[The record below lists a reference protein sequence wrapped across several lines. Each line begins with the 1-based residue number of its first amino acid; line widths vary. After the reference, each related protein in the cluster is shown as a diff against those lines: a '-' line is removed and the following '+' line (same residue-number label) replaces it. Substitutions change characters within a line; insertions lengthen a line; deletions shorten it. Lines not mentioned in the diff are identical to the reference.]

1 MEEKI
6 MTPARRYHQNWISG
20 IFDDFF
26 DNSWMVKAKATAPA
40 INVLEDEKSYT
51 VEVAAPGMTKEDFNV
66 HIDDDHNLVISMEKQ
81 TEAPGPDEEKKDR
94 RYLRRE
100 FSYSKFQQ
108 TLILP
113 DDVDKEGIKAQVQ
126 DGVLSVT
133 LPRLTP
139 EQKCS
144 TLKQRFTD
152 LPELPC
158 SLTSSPPPQM
168 RKWGTSVF
176 RRTENLKYRDI
187 LLQHPQHNYD
197 KGYINNP

>member
-6 MTPARRYHQNWISG
+6 MTPARHYHQNWISG

-26 DNSWMVKAKATAPA
+26 DNNWMVKAKATAPA
-40 INVLEDEKSYT
+40 INVLEDEKNYT

-66 HIDDDHNLVISMEKQ
+66 HINDENNLVISMEKQ
-81 TEAPGPDEEKKDR
+81 TKASEPEDGKKDR

-100 FSYSKFQQ
+100 FSYSRFQQ

-113 DDVDKEGIKAQVQ
+113 EDVDKEDIKAQVQ

-144 TLKQRFTD
+144 TLKQI
-152 LPELPC
+152 E
-158 SLTSSPPPQM
+158 
-168 RKWGTSVF
+168 V
-176 RRTENLKYRDI
+176 
-187 LLQHPQHNYD
+187 H
-197 KGYINNP
+197 